1 MTKLPF
7 RQRLRQGR
15 PMLGDGAMGTMLH
28 QQSHAGADVCFDALN
43 VEAPQTV
50 LSIHEAYLAAG
61 ADLIETNT
69 FGANRFKLAAAGR
82 ADQVELCNR
91 RAVALARQ
99 AIADRDDVYLAGS
112 VGPLGV
118 GIYPYGRISPA
129 EARAA
134 YHQQLSHLVAAGVD
148 VIQFETFN
156 EHKELLLAV
165 EVLRSISVDMPI
177 IAQATFYQ
185 ERLTYAGYPPAR
197 VASDLYKANVD
208 VIGVNCGSGPAGI
221 AEVLRQMRHA
231 IPDALF
237 SAMPN
242 AGFPEVIGGRILY
255 PATAEYFGDYAITLA
270 QMGAVL
276 IGGCCGTRPAHIQA
290 MRAALDKPPPRIID
304 LDVSEVPAE
313 EETLAAD
320 RPTEL
325 AERLADGLFTVT
337 VEMAPPRSYRTDKLL
352 RSARLLR
359 AAGTDLINVADTP
372 AARMKMSAWAV
383 AHLLQSQL
391 GIETVLHFPTRG
403 RNMLRVQGDLLASHA
418 LGLRNLFVV
427 MGDPTRIGDY
437 PDASDAY
444 DVAPSGLIDVIKRGM
459 NQGRDM
465 AGHSI
470 GKPSSFTVGCALN
483 MAADDIDREIRIL
496 KKKIAAGA
504 DFALGQ
510 AIFEPER
517 IQRFHQRYTE
527 LEGRRLE
534 LPVLMALMPL
544 HSLKQARFLHNEVPG
559 IIIPESILERIAAAE
574 EAAQVGVEIAK
585 ELLDQ
590 MSDMTQ
596 GAYIIPS
603 LGNYE
608 AAAEVIAHLK
618 KSARPAKITNA
629 PPYPAVRG
637 SRPD

>member
-1 MTKLPF
+1 MTRTPF
-7 RQRLRQGR
+7 RQRLKQGK
-15 PMLGDGAMGTMLH
+15 PILADGAMGTMLH
-28 QQSHAGADVCFDALN
+28 QESHAGADACFDAMN
-43 VEAPQTV
+43 VEAPEMV
-50 LSIHEAYLAAG
+50 VSIHKAYIAAG
-61 ADLIETNT
+61 ADIIETNS

-82 ADQVELCNR
+82 AQRVELYNR
-91 RAVALARQ
+91 RAVELARQ
-99 AIADRDDVYLAGS
+99 AIAESEAHHVYIVGS

-118 GIYPYGRISPA
+118 GIYPYGRVSR
-129 EARAA
+129 EDARAA
-134 YHQQLSHLVAAGVD
+134 YHQQLAALVAAGVD
-148 VIQFETFN
+148 AIQFETFN
-156 EHKELLLAV
+156 EHKELLLAIQA
-165 EVLRSISVDMPI
+165 LRAISETMPI
-177 IAQATFYQ
+177 IAQATFYR
-185 ERLTYAGYPPAR
+185 ENLTYGGYPPAR
-197 VASDLYKANVD
+197 VANDLHKAAVD

-231 IPDALF
+231 VPDATF

-255 PATAEYFGDYAITLA
+255 PATAEYFADYAVALA
-270 QMGAVL
+270 QMGAAL
-276 IGGCCGTRPAHIQA
+276 IGGCCGTSPAHIQA
-290 MRAALDKPPPRIID
+290 MRTALDQPPPAIID
-304 LDVSEVPAE
+304 LHISEASAE
-313 EETLAAD
+313 EETLTPD
-320 RPTEL
+320 PPTEL
-325 AERLADGLFTVT
+325 SERLTNGLFTVT

-359 AAGTDLINVADTP
+359 AAGADCINVADTP

-444 DVAPSGLIDVIKRGM
+444 DVAPSGLIDVIKHKM
-459 NQGRDM
+459 NQGKDM

-483 MAADDIDREIRIL
+483 MAAEDLDREIRIL

-517 IQRFHQRYTE
+517 IQRFHARYAE
-527 LEGRRLE
+527 LEGQTLN
-534 LPVLMALMPL
+534 LPVLMAVMPL

-559 IIIPESILERIAAAE
+559 IIIPDAILERIAAAGDA
-574 EAAQVGVEIAK
+574 AAQVGAEIAK
-585 ELLDQ
+585 ELLDE
-590 MSDMTQ
+590 MSGMIQ

-603 LGNYE
+603 FGNYE
-608 AAAEVIAHLK
+608 AAVEVTAYLK
-618 KSARPAKITNA
+618 KPVRAPACMQ
-629 PPYPAVRG
+629 G
-637 SRPD
+637 